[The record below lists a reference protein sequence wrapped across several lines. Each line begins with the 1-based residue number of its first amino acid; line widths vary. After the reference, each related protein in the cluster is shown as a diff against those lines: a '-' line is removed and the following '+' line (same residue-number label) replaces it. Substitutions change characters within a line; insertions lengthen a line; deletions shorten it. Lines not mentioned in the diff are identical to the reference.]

1 MTKENE
7 VKLKKV
13 IKSICRLGIED
24 SFLDEMLTDE
34 HCNLLEKLGFE
45 SLLIVELV
53 SEIEEVFNFE
63 FDMNSLDISKLKF
76 YDGLRATIDGYI
88 G

>member
-1 MTKENE
+1 VTTENE
-7 VKLKKV
+7 IKLKKV
-13 IKSICRLGIED
+13 IKSICRLEIDEKY
-24 SFLDEMLTDE
+24 LDEMLMDG
-34 HCNLLEKLGFE
+34 HCDLFEKFGFE
-45 SLLIVELV
+45 SLLIVELI

-76 YDGLRATIDGYI
+76 YDGLRAIIEGYI